1 MQSERNKI
9 GRDGQ
14 LPGFA
19 ADEPLRNE
27 ALNEAGDD
35 SGNRPWLVLAMLSV
49 GVILAALD
57 LTVVVAILTT
67 MMNDLNVTL
76 FEIDQGAWIV
86 SAYLL
91 AYTITMP
98 FMGRVSDVF
107 GRRSV
112 FLGALLLFVIG
123 SVGAAL
129 ANTLP
134 LMIAAR
140 TAQALGGGAM
150 VPVSMAVVG
159 DLFPPRRRGLALGL
173 IGAADTA
180 GWIIGPLYGSFMLKW
195 FQDVKLFGDQALS
208 WRSIFW
214 VNVPL
219 GLLSAVLIFFALR
232 PGKGIRVEV
241 RERKSIDWGG
251 VVLLALFLTALNLAL
266 GGGKETTALSGG
278 TDLSQL
284 DQNPLKQYQ
293 IPLLVGAA
301 VALLLFIFLEL
312 RVKHP
317 LLNLRTFRRITYSAA
332 NLANFL
338 IGGALVIG
346 LVGIALFV
354 NATDKSEDIID
365 IAFHSALALAPL
377 TLGMAIGAVVGGWLS
392 DRLGY
397 RWVTI
402 GGLLL
407 VVAGFILMAQWNS
420 EMRPPDALPQL
431 FPGPGVT
438 GLGFGIII
446 APVGTAVIDSAE
458 REDIGVAAALVLI
471 LRLIGMTV
479 GVSILS
485 TWALNRYDQLKPQVT
500 DLTKLSG
507 QDIRGPL
514 VQVVTELFVGAA
526 IIGAAALLPAL
537 FLRRTSAYEAD
548 LTPEELARK
557 REVGRLL

>member
-1 MQSERNKI
+1 MQGERDNSGAGIKPFTEWVEDAPQSVESSAE
-9 GRDGQ
+9 GRR
-14 LPGFA
+14 A
-19 ADEPLRNE
+19 
-27 ALNEAGDD
+27 
-35 SGNRPWLVLAMLSV
+35 WIVLGMLSV

-76 FEIDQGAWIV
+76 FEIDLGAWIV

-112 FLGALLLFVIG
+112 FLGALLLFILG

-140 TAQALGGGAM
+140 VAQALGGGAM

-159 DLFPPRRRGLALGL
+159 DIFPPRRRGLALGL
-173 IGAADTA
+173 LGAADTA
-180 GWIIGPLYGSFMLKW
+180 GWIIGPLYGSFMLQW
-195 FQDVKLFGDQALS
+195 FQGVKIFGDQPLS

-214 VNVPL
+214 INVPL
-219 GLLSAVLIFFALR
+219 GLIAAVLVFFALR
-232 PGKGIRVEV
+232 PKPNNKPEV
-241 RERKSIDWGG
+241 RQHRTIDWLG
-251 VVLLALFLTALNLAL
+251 VLLLALFLTGLNLAL
-266 GGGKETTALSGG
+266 GGGKETTALSGSS
-278 TDLSQL
+278 LSEL
-284 DQNPLKQYQ
+284 DNNPLKQYQ
-293 IPLLVGAA
+293 IPLLIASA
-301 VALLLFIFLEL
+301 VALLLFIFVEL
-312 RVKHP
+312 KVTNP
-317 LLNLRTFRRITYSAA
+317 LLNLRTFRRLTYAAA
-332 NLANFL
+332 NVVNFM
-338 IGGALVIG
+338 IGGALIVA

-354 NATDKSEDIID
+354 NATDKSEDIIE

-377 TLGMAIGAVVGGWLS
+377 TFGMAIGAIVGGWLT
-392 DRLGY
+392 DRMGY

-407 VVAGFILMAQWNS
+407 VAGGFLLMAQWKA
-420 EMRPPDALPQL
+420 EFRPPDALPDL
-431 FPGPGVT
+431 ILGAAVT
-438 GLGFGIII
+438 GLGFGVII

-471 LRLIGMTV
+471 MRLIGMTV
-479 GVSILS
+479 GVSILA
-485 TWALNRYDQLKPQVT
+485 TWALNRYNEVKPVIT
-500 DLTKLSG
+500 DLSKLSG
-507 QDIRGPL
+507 GDIRGPL
-514 VQVVTELFVGAA
+514 VQVVTELFVAA
-526 IIGAAALLPAL
+526 SVIAAVAILPSLLM
-537 FLRRTSAYEAD
+537 RRSDSFNTDLSA
-548 LTPEELARK
+548 EEIARK

>member
-1 MQSERNKI
+1 LDEVGIVSLTEEVKGGSKLGG
-9 GRDGQ
+9 GR
-14 LPGFA
+14 
-19 ADEPLRNE
+19 
-27 ALNEAGDD
+27 
-35 SGNRPWLVLAMLSV
+35 RPWLVLGMLSV

-91 AYTITMP
+91 AYTVTMP

-112 FLGALLLFVIG
+112 FLGALLIFVLG
-123 SVGAAL
+123 SIGAAL
-129 ANTLP
+129 ANSLP

-140 TAQALGGGAM
+140 VVQALGGGAM

-195 FQDVKLFGDQALS
+195 FQDVELKFLGSQPLS
-208 WRSIFW
+208 WRSVFW

-232 PGKGIRVEV
+232 PGKTIPVEV
-241 RERKSIDWGG
+241 RERRKIDWLG
-251 VVLLALFLTALNLAL
+251 VVLLALFLTGLNLAL
-266 GGGKETTALSGG
+266 GGGKETAALGG
-278 TDLSQL
+278 AGLEKL
-284 DQNPLKQYQ
+284 EANPLKQYQ
-293 IPLLVGAA
+293 IPLLIGTGVS
-301 VALLLFIFLEL
+301 LLLFILLEL
-312 RVKHP
+312 RIAHP
-317 LLNLRTFRRITYSAA
+317 LLNLRTFRRLTYTAA
-332 NLANFL
+332 NLTNFL
-338 IGGALVIG
+338 IGGALVVA

-354 NATDKSEDIID
+354 NATDTSDVIVE

-377 TLGMAIGAVVGGWLS
+377 TLGMALGAILGGWLS
-392 DRLGY
+392 DKWGY

-407 VVAGFILMAQWNS
+407 MVGGFLLMAQWQLDF
-420 EMRPPDALPQL
+420 RPPDALLKL
-431 FPGPGVT
+431 FPGAGIT
-438 GLGFGIII
+438 GLGFGIVI
-446 APVGTAVIDSAE
+446 APVGTAVINSAE

-479 GVSILS
+479 GISILS
-485 TWALNRYDQLKPQVT
+485 TWALNRYNQIKPQIT
-500 DLTKLSG
+500 DLSKLSG
-507 QDIRGPL
+507 NDIRAPL
-514 VQVVTELFVGAA
+514 VQVVTELFVAAA
-526 IIGAAALLPAL
+526 IISAVAILPAL
-537 FLRRTSAYEAD
+537 LLRRSPNAG
-548 LTPEELARK
+548 LEEEEVARR

>member
-1 MQSERNKI
+1 MQQERIKKEVVSRPI
-9 GRDGQ
+9 GKE
-14 LPGFA
+14 
-19 ADEPLRNE
+19 DEN
-27 ALNEAGDD
+27 AG
-35 SGNRPWLVLAMLSV
+35 RPWLVLTMLSV
-49 GVILAALD
+49 GVVLAALD

-91 AYTITMP
+91 AYTVTMP
-98 FMGRVSDVF
+98 FMGRVSDIF
-107 GRRSV
+107 GRRAV
-112 FLGALLLFVIG
+112 FLVALLIFVIG

-129 ANTLP
+129 ATTLP
-134 LMIAAR
+134 LMIGAR
-140 TAQALGGGAM
+140 VIQALGGGAM

-195 FQDVKLFGDQALS
+195 FQNTKIFGDQPLS

-214 VNVPL
+214 INVPL
-219 GLLSAVLIFFALR
+219 GLLSAALIFFALR
-232 PGKGIRVEV
+232 PGQAGTRVSANHS
-241 RERKSIDWGG
+241 KNIDWLG
-251 VVLLALFLTALNLAL
+251 VLLLALFLTGLNLAL
-266 GGGKETTALSGG
+266 GGGKETSALSG
-278 TDLSQL
+278 SSL
-284 DQNPLKQYQ
+284 DKLDENPLKQYQ
-293 IPLLVGAA
+293 IPLLIATA
-301 VALLLFIFLEL
+301 LALLVFVVWEL
-312 RVKHP
+312 RTKNP
-317 LLNLRTFRRITYSAA
+317 LLNLRTFRRLTYSAA

-338 IGGALVIG
+338 IGAALVVA

-354 NATDKSEDIID
+354 NATDKSQEVIE

-377 TLGMAIGAVVGGWLS
+377 TLGMAIGAVLGGWLS
-392 DRLGY
+392 DKLGY
-397 RWVTI
+397 RWVTV

-407 VVAGFILMAQWNS
+407 VVAGFVIMSQWQAS
-420 EMRPPDALPQL
+420 YRPPDELLKL
-431 FPGPGVT
+431 FPGAAVA
-438 GLGFGIII
+438 GLGFGMVI

-479 GVSILS
+479 GISVLA
-485 TWALNRYDQLKPQVT
+485 TWALNRYNEVKPQVT
-500 DLTKLSG
+500 DISKLTG

-514 VQVVTELFVGAA
+514 VQVVTELFVAA
-526 IIGAAALLPAL
+526 AVISATALLPAL
-537 FLRRTSAYEAD
+537 LLRRSASFDDD
-548 LTPEELARK
+548 LNAEEIARK